1 MANNVCEKC
10 GNIIADSNDVAEK
23 AIALEDKSEHNDN
36 LVIFSSIGAKI
47 KNLALITIAIGT
59 VIGVDIA
66 TDIAVIDEKLV
77 LTGILAGSSV
87 TLISI
92 LCGFLLFGFGDLIQC
107 QQRSAHYLKE
117 ILKEVKSSK

>member
-47 KNLALITIAIGT
+47 KNLALITIAIGI

-107 QQRSAHYLKE
+107 QQRSVHYLKE